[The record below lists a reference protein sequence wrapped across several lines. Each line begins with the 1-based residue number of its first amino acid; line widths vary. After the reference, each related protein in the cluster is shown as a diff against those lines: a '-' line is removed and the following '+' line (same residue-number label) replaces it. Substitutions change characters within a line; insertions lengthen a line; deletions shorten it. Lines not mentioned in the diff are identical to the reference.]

1 MGCGASGL
9 KDCKSEVAQSTD
21 DSHSNNAEIEV
32 EEHKETD
39 TNHTVPE
46 LSSEQLDPVSND
58 RLHDES
64 KEEIPQNQEIP
75 EVSVITEEKPDV
87 DLANDAGQPEES
99 NTNEGNTSES

>member
-9 KDCKSEVAQSTD
+9 KDCKSEVAQSTN

-32 EEHKETD
+32 EEHKET
-39 TNHTVPE
+39 E
-46 LSSEQLDPVSND
+46 LSSEQLDPVSNNGQ
-58 RLHDES
+58 HDES

-75 EVSVITEEKPDV
+75 EVSVFTEEKPDV
-87 DLANDAGQPEES
+87 DLANDVGQPEEP